1 MFTLEGMTVN
11 SKPMTLT
18 TELTQDG
25 DTWTLKI
32 IGFVNASTSYLM
44 WYTDSSHSLL
54 KKLVETKAKTLV
66 IDLSEADGVD
76 SHGLRLLID
85 AQKEFSTQNIQINLR
100 KPNAHLSRLFRI
112 MQFDRL
118 FNVEW

>member
-1 MFTLEGMTVN
+1 
-11 SKPMTLT
+11 MTLAT
-18 TELTQDG
+18 QLTQAD
-25 DTWTLKI
+25 DVWTLKI

-44 WYTDSSHSLL
+44 LYTDSSQSLL
-54 KKLVETKAKTLV
+54 KKLIEAEAKALV

-85 AQKEFSTQNIQINLR
+85 AQKEFSAKDIQIILR
-100 KPNAHLSRLFRI
+100 QPNAHLSRLFRI

-118 FNVEW
+118 FTVEW